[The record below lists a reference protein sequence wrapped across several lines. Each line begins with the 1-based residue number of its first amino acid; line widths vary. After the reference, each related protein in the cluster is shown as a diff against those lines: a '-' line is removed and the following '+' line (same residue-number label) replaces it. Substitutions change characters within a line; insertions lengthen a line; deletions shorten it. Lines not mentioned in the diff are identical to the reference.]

1 METSP
6 VASLVASIPI
16 ARLEAAVRLCSMSS
30 AAAASLLSR
39 MRLPVI
45 GAPLFIISNPKLV
58 TAQCVSGIVGSFP
71 ALNARPKEA
80 LDDWLS
86 EIKDRLAEH
95 DATNEQKAAPFA
107 VNQIVHRSNDRLM
120 HDMDIIVKH
129 KVPLVITSLGARE
142 DINAAVHS
150 YGGIVLHDVS
160 AAEARSLDLASVVAC
175 VNDLCDLLNDLC
187 DLCEHR

>member
-1 METSP
+1 
-6 VASLVASIPI
+6 
-16 ARLEAAVRLCSMSS
+16 MSS

-129 KVPLVITSLGARE
+129 KVPLVIT
-142 DINAAVHS
+142 
-150 YGGIVLHDVS
+150 
-160 AAEARSLDLASVVAC
+160 
-175 VNDLCDLLNDLC
+175 
-187 DLCEHR
+187 